1 MTWNQSFTILLMGC
15 FIMLQNWKT
24 NLQSYV
30 LFHHT
35 VKCKPYPLYSTEA
48 VALKEAQ
55 LKPCG
60 SMLYHGCF
68 RLQQKMTKEEPF
80 RNFPTSLCAETLLS
94 SRMCSGFM
102 VITWFC
108 YTYTHTHTH
117 THTRDHPG
125 GELLD
130 FTVQGKINRGWV
142 GTTPS
147 GLASAHL
154 HHPPIFYRPDALPAA
169 QPTVSKHWRQLA
181 HSN

>member
-1 MTWNQSFTILLMGC
+1 MLTKKFVQIWMTRNQSFTILLMGC

-80 RNFPTSLCAETLLS
+80 RNFPTSLCAEMLLS

-108 YTYTHTHTH
+108 YTYIHTYIHTHTH
-117 THTRDHPG
+117 THTYTFLPEC
-125 GELLD
+125 ELCDATLD
-130 FTVQGKINRGWV
+130 LWAQAIDMY
-142 GTTPS
+142 P
-147 GLASAHL
+147 LAL
-154 HHPPIFYRPDALPAA
+154 
-169 QPTVSKHWRQLA
+169 W
-181 HSN
+181 